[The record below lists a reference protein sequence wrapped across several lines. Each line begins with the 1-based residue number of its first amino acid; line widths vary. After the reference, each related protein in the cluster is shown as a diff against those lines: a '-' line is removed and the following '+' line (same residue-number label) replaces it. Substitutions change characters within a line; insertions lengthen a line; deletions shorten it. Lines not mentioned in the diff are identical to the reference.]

1 METLKSEIAEWGIGT
16 RSIEESA
23 GCGDDCIVRWRRSGG
38 LVAVVDG
45 LGHGQEASFAARAA
59 IKVLEAN
66 PTESPEGL
74 LKRCHEATRHTR
86 GLTMAL
92 ASIDADSGLMTWLG
106 VGNVQG
112 VLVRAAPGTLLPRE
126 SLLVR
131 SGVVGHR
138 IPPLV
143 PTTVSIGPGDV
154 LALATD
160 GIRTDFESS
169 IVAREDA
176 RAASSRVLEQYALPS
191 DDALVVVVR
200 YLGRPQ

>member
-1 METLKSEIAEWGIGT
+1 METLKSNLAEWGVGT
-16 RSIEESA
+16 RAI
-23 GCGDDCIVRWRRSGG
+23 GGTVGGDDCVVRWHRTGG

-45 LGHGQEASFAARAA
+45 LGHGPDASLAARTAIEVLQSHAA
-59 IKVLEAN
+59 
-66 PTESPEGL
+66 ESPERL
-74 LKRCHEATRHTR
+74 LLRCHEASRRTR
-86 GLTMAL
+86 GLTMAI
-92 ASIDADSGLMTWLG
+92 AAIDAKIGLMAWLG

-112 VLVRAAPGTLLPRE
+112 ALIRAAPGRNPPRE

-143 PTTVSIGPGDV
+143 PEIVRLEAGDV

-160 GIRTDFESS
+160 GIRSGFEGS
-169 IVAREDA
+169 IF
-176 RAASSRVLEQYALPS
+176 AAEGVQAAATRVLETHGSSS

-200 YLGRPQ
+200 YRGMPH